1 MILRVSTGRL
11 DQSVTRLDTATLL
24 SLLNHA
30 QSDSILDATA
40 SAEKLGLN
48 VDIALDTQRL
58 GNLVKSNK
66 RGVADKF
73 SRRVDSG
80 SAGLNVRD
88 LRRHFGG
95 LCVNEGKRKKWILIR
110 ENEMTVK
117 NKKHATRTKTLSG
130 RRGGMTDRNSLIDE
144 SLPRQCRDYPV
155 ETVLEPG

>member
-24 SLLNHA
+24 SLFNHA

-40 SAEKLGLN
+40 SAEKFGLN

-58 GNLVKSNK
+58 GNLVKSDK

-73 SRRVDSG
+73 SRRMDGG

-95 LCVNEGKRKKWILIR
+95 LCVNEGKEI
-110 ENEMTVK
+110 
-117 NKKHATRTKTLSG
+117 
-130 RRGGMTDRNSLIDE
+130 
-144 SLPRQCRDYPV
+144 
-155 ETVLEPG
+155 